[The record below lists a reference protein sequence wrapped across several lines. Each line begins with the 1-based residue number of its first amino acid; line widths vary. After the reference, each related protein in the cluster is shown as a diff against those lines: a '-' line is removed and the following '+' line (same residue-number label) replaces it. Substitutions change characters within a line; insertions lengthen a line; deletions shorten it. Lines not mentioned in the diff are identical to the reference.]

1 MSAEG
6 ADWTCAPCAGN
17 LFSMQ
22 RCELCRLALLLL
34 WLCYRDPERHAN
46 LRWNELIQIDDYQR
60 RRLLLNVALFI
71 HLILI
76 VALTLIILWLT
87 PCWPVLRWFVA
98 FVYILVVGHYG
109 SAVFLCALRTW
120 FMGQR
125 RESNAGVPGNLMGFF
140 ERLLFMGVVW
150 FVASV
155 YPDNG
160 TAVAAAAFRL
170 EPRNIGHTSPGVRQ
184 EGARCYVRFNDG
196 HLKYGLRNGRGTN
209 GGGESLVLRGTPGS
223 GEGRAGGRT
232 RRKPEGALR
241 LGGPDDVR
249 FRG

>member
-6 ADWTCAPCAGN
+6 ADWTCAPCAGK

-34 WLCYRDPERHAN
+34 WLCYRDPEQHAN
-46 LRWNELIQIDDYQR
+46 PRWNELIQIDDYRR

-76 VALTLIILWLT
+76 AALTLIILGLT

-125 RESNAGVPGNLMGFF
+125 RESSAGVPGNLMGFF

-155 YPDNG
+155 YPDNVP
-160 TAVAAAAFRL
+160 AVAAAMGFWLGTKLLSGWNRA
-170 EPRNIGHTSPGVRQ
+170 TSDIPLQ
-184 EGARCYVRFNDG
+184 ESDRRARGAMSALMTGTLNMGFATVS
-196 HLKYGLRNGRGTN
+196 GLMG
-209 GGGESLVLRGTPGS
+209 
-223 GEGRAGGRT
+223 AG
-232 RRKPEGALR
+232 K
-241 LGGPDDVR
+241 VW
-249 FRG
+249 F